1 MKRHTTGA
9 QRISLGT
16 IRMSVGGCCA
26 DVTKALWSERLNGPG
41 PQIPQKNM
49 AGTTRPPT
57 RTMGPMMTIDIPNFT
72 RMRVS
77 LAL

>member
-1 MKRHTTGA
+1 MNRHTNGA

-26 DVTKALWSERLNGPG
+26 DVMRTLWFERLNGPG
-41 PQIPQKNM
+41 PQNTQKNM